1 MLLNI
6 IICED
11 NEELRMY
18 YQLMIKDYIKKHP
31 NISMKIILS
40 TGNPNDVSIYME
52 SHPNDIKFFLL
63 DIEFPDSKIKG
74 IDLAT
79 KIRQQ
84 DLNSK
89 IVFITTHEELTTLI
103 FDRKVEPLDYIAKE
117 IGLDGIKKKLYQDL
131 DITIERL
138 IPSSDQNVEKFNFK
152 ISSKKYAFDINQI
165 NYFESSENNHN
176 VFLHSTN
183 EIIEFPDTL
192 KAIEDR
198 LPNFYRAHKSL
209 LVNPNN
215 IKSVDSKEHK
225 LVFKDGTTCDV
236 ARRKLA
242 ALKKCLNK

>member
-11 NEELRMY
+11 NKELRIY

-31 NISMKIILS
+31 NIDMKIILS
-40 TGNPNDVSIYME
+40 TGNPNDVNIYME
-52 SHPNDIKFFLL
+52 SHTNEAKFFLL
-63 DIEFPDSKIKG
+63 DIEFPDSKIRG

-103 FDRKVEPLDYIAKE
+103 FDRKVEPLDYISKE
-117 IGLDGIKKKLYQDL
+117 VGLDGIKKKLYKDL

-138 IPSSDQNVEKFNFK
+138 IPSDDQNIEKFNFM
-152 ISSKKYAFDINQI
+152 IGSKKYAFDTNQI

-183 EIIEFPDTL
+183 EIIEFPNTL
-192 KAIEDR
+192 KSIER
-198 LPNFYRAHKSL
+198 KLPTFYRAHKSL

-215 IKSVDSKEHK
+215 IKSIDSKEHK
-225 LVFKDGTTCDV
+225 LIFKDGTSCDV
-236 ARRKLA
+236 ARRKLS